1 MKMFALFVVPKI
13 GQIRTT
19 TGTRTSTTTI
29 AVAVAAAFLIGTT
42 PVPATAAGTYTA
54 YVTYASTPSETL
66 GKTATGWKALTPAEV
81 ALVPADAITHR
92 STQFLRVEAD
102 GQLFKVTGET
112 VTALTE
118 LHWSYE
124 GSPTP
129 RNVDRQPALEYYTYA
144 SAPQE
149 LLVRAPLG
157 TWRHATDA
165 EYAAVDTLTI
175 TRRVNTYFLRDVG
188 SSQVVKQVNGMA
200 TPISDAQWRGEGS
213 PTPMVPESADLG
225 SNPFTTSTP
234 YVDPAHPSV
243 AAATRLRLGGD
254 LVGAAE
260 IDKISRYAGTKWVGD
275 WTPLTKTETTVSQ
288 YAQRALD
295 AGQTGVLVI
304 YGIPGRDCTGHS
316 AGGLS
321 AEAYY
326 EWIRAIAAGIAGKR
340 LAVVLEPDALLQLGR
355 CPDLQGDRLGLLNYA
370 AKNMAASGATVYID
384 AGTSNSVPPSE
395 MASRLVGAGVEEVR
409 GFAVNVSN
417 YKHTAEERAYAD
429 ELSRLLGGKNYVIDT
444 SRNGNGANGEWCN
457 PRGRAL
463 GEVPGVAN
471 HGNQDASLWI
481 KTVGTSDGL
490 CNGGPAAGTW
500 WDEIAIELASNS
512 IL

>member
-1 MKMFALFVVPKI
+1 MKEFALFVVPKI
-13 GQIRTT
+13 GQIRTLS
-19 TGTRTSTTTI
+19 GRNTI
-29 AVAVAAAFLIGTT
+29 AAVVAAAFLVGAT
-42 PVPATAAGTYTA
+42 PAPAAAADSYTA
-54 YVTYASTPSETL
+54 YVTYASAPAEIL
-66 GKTATGWKALTPAEV
+66 GKTATGWKALTLAEV
-81 ALVPADAITHR
+81 ALVPPTSITHR
-92 STQFLRVEAD
+92 STQFLRVESD
-102 GQLFKVTGET
+102 GRLFKVSGET

-129 RNVDRQPALEYYTYA
+129 RNVDRQPALEYYSYA

-149 LLVRAPLG
+149 LLVRTPLR
-157 TWRHATDA
+157 TWRHATDV

-175 TRRVNTYFLRDVG
+175 TRRMNTYFLKSVD
-188 SSQVVKQVNGMA
+188 SSQVVKQVNGVA

-213 PTPMVPESADLG
+213 PTPMVPVAAEVG

-234 YVDPAHPSV
+234 YVDPAYPSV
-243 AAATRLRLGGD
+243 AAATRLRAAGD
-254 LVGAAE
+254 LLSAAE
-260 IDKISRYAGTKWVGD
+260 IDKISRHAGTMWVGD
-275 WTPLTKTETTVSQ
+275 WTPLTKTEATVSR
-288 YAQRALD
+288 YAQRAVD
-295 AGQTGVLVI
+295 VGQTGVLVV

-321 AEAYY
+321 ADAYY
-326 EWIRAIAAGIAGKR
+326 EWIRAIVAGIAGKR

-370 AKNMAASGATVYID
+370 VKKLAASGATVYID
-384 AGTSNSVPPSE
+384 AGSSNSVPPSE
-395 MASRLVGAGVEEVR
+395 MARRLIGAGVGDAR

-417 YKHTAEERAYAD
+417 YKDTAQSRAYAD
-429 ELSRLLGGKNYVIDT
+429 ELSRLLGGKKYVIDT
-444 SRNGNGANGEWCN
+444 SRNGNGDNGEWCN

-463 GEVPGVAN
+463 GEVPGAAN
-471 HGNQDASLWI
+471 HGNQDASLWV
-481 KTVGTSDGL
+481 KTIGASDGV

-512 IL
+512 TL